1 MTDSQ
6 TPMPPFVLLTQD
18 DCPNCERLKLMLE
31 KPLKG
36 QFDAQ
41 IEVLHRQRH
50 PEAFA
55 ALTESS
61 GVRSTPALIHRA
73 SGKVLLNT
81 GGLGEV
87 RSFLLTPHA

>member
-1 MTDSQ
+1 MTDSEVH
-6 TPMPPFVLLTQD
+6 PAPFVMLTQD
-18 DCPNCERLKLMLE
+18 DCPSCERLKLMLA

-36 QFDAQ
+36 QFESQ
-41 IEVLHRQRH
+41 IEVVHRQQH
-50 PEAFA
+50 AEAFF
-55 ALTESS
+55 ALTERS

-87 RSFLLTPHA
+87 RGFLTGQG

>member
-1 MTDSQ
+1 M
-6 TPMPPFVLLTQD
+6 LTQD
-18 DCPNCERLKLMLE
+18 DCPSCERLKLMLA

-36 QFDAQ
+36 QFESQ
-41 IEVLHRQRH
+41 IEVVHRQQH
-50 PEAFA
+50 AEAFF
-55 ALTESS
+55 ALTERS

-87 RSFLLTPHA
+87 RGFLTGQG

>member
-6 TPMPPFVLLTQD
+6 VQTAPFVMLTQD

-31 KPLKG
+31 KPLRG
-36 QFDAQ
+36 QFESQ
-41 IEVLHRQRH
+41 IEVVHRQQH
-50 PEAFA
+50 AEAFS

-87 RSFLLTPHA
+87 RGFLTGQG